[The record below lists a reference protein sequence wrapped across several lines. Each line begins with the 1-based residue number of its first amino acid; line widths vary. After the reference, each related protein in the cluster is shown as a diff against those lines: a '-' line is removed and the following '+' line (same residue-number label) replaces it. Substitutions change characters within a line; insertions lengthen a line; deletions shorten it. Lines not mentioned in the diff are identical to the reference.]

1 MVSQALGVSVK
12 AQVIKVGNEIALI
25 LPNEIV
31 RMLDLREGQQ
41 LYASRPA
48 DGGFRI
54 GVDDPIHDK
63 GMRIAE
69 EAMVKY
75 AETFKALAKS

>member
-1 MVSQALGVSVK
+1 MVHYARGVSVK
-12 AQVIKVGNEIALI
+12 AQVIKVGNEMALI

-31 RMLDLREGQQ
+31 TMLDLKEGQEIQ
-41 LYASRPA
+41 ARRLA

-69 EAMVKY
+69 KAMVKY